1 MEPVNMVEII
11 RKKRDGEALLGE
23 EIAWFVRALCAGSIP
38 DYQVSALLMAI
49 FLRGM
54 NGEETAAL
62 TLEMA
67 KSGGMADLSAVPGL
81 KVDKHSTGGVGDL
94 TTLVA
99 LPLAAA
105 CGAKVAKMSGRALGH
120 TGGTLDKL
128 WSIPGF
134 RTNLSEGEFTA
145 QLNQIGCALIG
156 QSEALAPADKILYAL
171 RDVSATVESL
181 PLIVS
186 SILSKKIAAGA
197 DAIVLDVKT
206 GSGALM
212 KGFEDSM
219 ALAEEMVKIG
229 KLAGRRMLALVTDM
243 DEPLGR
249 SIGNALEIREAVAI
263 LKGEEEGRA
272 AELCLRI
279 AAAMLALALDL
290 AEDEALKRVRAALEE
305 GRGLLKLREWVA
317 AQGGNP
323 AAIDDPSLLPGAR
336 VRREV
341 KSLQS
346 GFITAIDAR
355 ALGLAAG
362 ALGAARETKEAA
374 VDYGVGLELL
384 RQRGDAVRAGEA
396 LAAVYAQSEEAALR
410 CEGDILAAIQIGE
423 DEPRPRPL
431 IFARFERKAP
441 PKHSILPSF
450 QKINPF
456 PGFSC

>member
-1 MEPVNMVEII
+1 MTMLEII
-11 RKKRDGEALLGE
+11 RKKREGRALSGE
-23 EIAWFVRALCAGSIP
+23 EIAWFVRALCEGRIP

-54 NGEETAAL
+54 DGEETAAL

-67 KSGGMADLSAVPGL
+67 KSGDMAELNAVPGL

-134 RTNLSEGEFTA
+134 RTDLSQGEFIA
-145 QLNQIGCALIG
+145 QLGEIGCALIG
-156 QSEALAPADKILYAL
+156 QSAAFAPADRILYAL

-212 KGFEDSM
+212 KEFEDSV

-229 KLAGRRMLALVTDM
+229 KRAGRRMLAFVTDM
-243 DEPLGR
+243 DEPLGA

-263 LKGEEEGRA
+263 LRGEEEGRA

-279 AAAMLALALDL
+279 AAAMLALAL
-290 AEDEALKRVRAALEE
+290 EISEGEALLRVRAALRD
-305 GRGLLKLREWVA
+305 GGGLAKLREWVA

-323 AAIDDPSLLPGAR
+323 AALDDFSLLPGAA
-336 VRREV
+336 VCHEV
-341 KSLQS
+341 KSLKS
-346 GFITAIDAR
+346 GFITKIDAQ

-362 ALGAARETKEAA
+362 ALGAARATKEAA
-374 VDYGVGLELL
+374 IDYGVGMVLL
-384 RQRGDAVRAGEA
+384 RQRGDEVRAGEA
-396 LAAVYAQSEEAALR
+396 LAVIHAQSERAALR
-410 CEGDILAAIQIGE
+410 CEGEILAAIAIGGSRPE
-423 DEPRPRPL
+423 PRPL
-431 IFARFERKAP
+431 IFARFA
-441 PKHSILPSF
+441 
-450 QKINPF
+450 
-456 PGFSC
+456 